1 MNLRFDQP
9 ELLLLGL
16 LGIPLAVLGWRWL
29 SGMDPLRRGVVILLR
44 VGLIVA
50 LSVMLAGPRTI
61 QEHDDL
67 TVIGLL
73 DVSGS
78 IARFAQLPEIPE
90 LGRRSNLEYMRRWFR
105 VATNTKAPDD
115 RFGLIVF
122 DGKATVISVPTK
134 GDYIDD
140 DLDVRIMDGTNLA
153 ESITLALA
161 MFPAQTAKRLV
172 LVSDGN
178 ETIGDALQAAQQ
190 AAAGSLV
197 RQGTS
202 QISRTSIPIDVAPIE
217 YEVTG
222 DVQVVRVET
231 PPIAQPGQT
240 ITVRMLLAATAPTA
254 GRLTL
259 RREGEP
265 IDLNGAEPGVARR
278 IVAPQGNS
286 IQLAQVVLGETP
298 INRFEAVFEP
308 DDPTTDA
315 LPENNSAEAF
325 TATPSR
331 GSVLL
336 LDSRTTRS
344 SNVLA
349 ETLRQADLPVRVVR
363 PDALGEDLLAL
374 QSYDLIILDNVSAT
388 DLNTQQHELLSRY
401 VHDLAG
407 GLIMVG
413 GENSFGA
420 GGWNGTELEKVLP
433 LELDPPKE
441 ARLPEAA
448 LVLVMDKSGSMN
460 QPVAGARA
468 SQQRV
473 ANEAAALA
481 IESLRSESLIGVV
494 TFDFSAHLHVP
505 LQRND
510 NPQRIADR
518 VRGITADGGTNL
530 RPALIMALEML
541 SNVEAERKRIVC
553 LSDGRSHSTNLDDIV
568 TAMTAQNIK
577 LTTIA
582 IGDDADHQTLSHLAE
597 LGGGEFY
604 RVLNPR
610 TLPRILVDAV
620 QVINKPL
627 LKEVPFVPVV
637 RPTGSTLTVGMATAP
652 ILDGLVITSLRD
664 DPRVTLEMTHPDGE
678 PLLAHWQVGMGR
690 AAAFTSDADGT
701 WSKRWIDW
709 PGYASF
715 WAQLARTI
723 ARPPTSHDTEM
734 TTIIEQGRLNIT
746 IEAADEETGFM
757 DYMHVEGVVYGP
769 DGETV
774 PVRLRQTAPG
784 RYEASVP
791 ATAPGNYVVALSPR
805 RGDRRL
811 APVIGGATQ
820 SSNPEFRRYRS
831 NRPRL
836 EQIAEL
842 TGGRVLQ
849 ITNPQAADLFDR
861 TGMPPSISAL
871 PAWRTILWCALF
883 VMLLDVAAR
892 RLAWDVE
899 MLRKL
904 LAKAVA
910 RVAPSHVRASEAA
923 ATLATLRQ
931 VSSDL
936 DPQRAARA
944 AQGARVPEARRPK
957 RPKVRPQATEAPQ
970 PPDSSKIASVLSS
983 FLGRSTQAP
992 EESKTPPPDE
1002 PHDASGASETT
1013 SGLLAAKR
1021 RARKRR
1027 GDSEDS
1033 NSHEDESRPV

>member
-9 ELLLLGL
+9 EFLLLGL

-29 SGMDPLRRGVVILLR
+29 SGLDPLRRGVVTSLR
-44 VGLIVA
+44 VGLFVA
-50 LSVMLAGPRTI
+50 LTVMLAGPRTI

-90 LGRRSNLEYMRRWFR
+90 LGRRSNLEYLRRWFR
-105 VATNTKAPDD
+105 AATNTKAPDD

-153 ESITLALA
+153 DSITLALA

-172 LVSDGN
+172 VVSDGN
-178 ETIGDALQAAQQ
+178 ETIGDALQAAHQ
-190 AAAGSLV
+190 AAAGSLL

-202 QISRTSIPIDVAPIE
+202 EMSRVSIPIDVAPID

-240 ITVRMLLAATAPTA
+240 ITVRMLLWATAPTP

-278 IVAPQGNS
+278 IVVPQGQS
-286 IQLAQVVLGETP
+286 IQMAQAVLGDTP

-315 LPENNSAEAF
+315 LAENNFAEAF

-336 LDSRTTRS
+336 LDARTTGS
-344 SNVLA
+344 TNVLA
-349 ETLRQADLPVRVVR
+349 ETLRRADLPVRVMS
-363 PDALGEDLLAL
+363 PEALGEDLLSL
-374 QSYDLIILDNVSAT
+374 QSYDLIILDNVAAT
-388 DLNTQQHELLSRY
+388 ELSTHQHELLSRY

-420 GGWNGTELEKVLP
+420 GGWNGTALEKVLP

-494 TFDFSAHLHVP
+494 TFDFSAHIHVP

-530 RPALIMALEML
+530 RPALQAALEML
-541 SNVEAERKRIVC
+541 SNVQAERKRVVC
-553 LSDGRSHSTNLDDIV
+553 LSDGRSHSTDLDDIV

-637 RPTGSTLTVGMATAP
+637 RPTGSTLTFGMAAAP
-652 ILDGLVITSLRD
+652 ILDGLVITAMRD
-664 DPRVTLEMTHPDGE
+664 DPKVTLEMTHPDGE
-678 PLLAHWQVGMGR
+678 PLLAHWQIGMGR

-701 WSKRWIDW
+701 WSQRWIGW

-723 ARPPTSHDTEM
+723 ARPPTSHDTEL
-734 TTIIEQGRLNIT
+734 TTIIDQGRLNIT

-757 DYMHVEGVVYGP
+757 DYMHVQGAVYAP
-769 DGETV
+769 NGETI

-831 NRPRL
+831 NRARL
-836 EQIAEL
+836 EQIAQL

-849 ITNPQAADLFDR
+849 ITNPQAVDLFDR
-861 TGMPPSISAL
+861 SGMPPSISAL
-871 PAWRTILWCALF
+871 PAWRTILWWALF

-892 RLAWDVE
+892 RLAWDTE
-899 MLRKL
+899 LLRKL
-904 LAKAVA
+904 AAKAVA
-910 RVAPSHVRASEAA
+910 RVTPAHVRGTEAA

-936 DPQRAARA
+936 DPQRAARTA
-944 AQGARVPEARRPK
+944 PGAQVRVARQPK
-957 RPKVRPQATEAPQ
+957 RPKVRPQPTEAPQ

-983 FLGRSTQAP
+983 FLGRSTDAP
-992 EESKTPPPDE
+992 EKSKTPPPDE
-1002 PHDASGASETT
+1002 PYDASGASETT

-1021 RARKRR
+1021 RARKRLG
-1027 GDSEDS
+1027 GDKPE
-1033 NSHEDESRPV
+1033 NPGH